1 MLVVT
6 TAAARTDLT
15 TLERVKSDLRI
26 DGSAEDAYLRGQ
38 IAVATDLITRHLGV
52 VPAGRSRTLGRET
65 LVETLR
71 PDRSREVILLS
82 RTPVV
87 SIASIVEADETVD
100 AAEYEIADA
109 AAGIVRRLDADG
121 DASYWP
127 TGRIV
132 ITYTAGWLMPGEA
145 SADLPAAIE
154 AAAIELIGSFRSA
167 RGRDPLVRQENVD
180 GLGSLSYWIQSPM
193 EAGDL
198 PPAVVTKLAPYR
210 RIAL

>member
-26 DGSAEDAYLRGQ
+26 DGSAEDGYLRSQ
-38 IAVATDLITRHLGV
+38 IAAATDLIVRHLGV

-71 PDRSREVILLS
+71 PDRSREHILLS

-87 SIASIVEADETVD
+87 SIVSVAEADETVD
-100 AAEYEIADA
+100 AAEYEIEDA
-109 AAGIVRRLDADG
+109 AAGIVRRTDAAG
-121 DASYWP
+121 DAALWES
-127 TGRIV
+127 GKIV

-145 SADLPAAIE
+145 GADLPAAIE
-154 AAAIELIGSFRSA
+154 AAAVELIGSFRSA

-180 GLGSLSYWIQSPM
+180 GLGSLSYWVQSPA
-193 EAGDL
+193 EAGEL

>member
-26 DGSAEDAYLRGQ
+26 EGSAEDAYLRGQ

-71 PDRSREVILLS
+71 PDRSRELLLLS
-82 RTPVV
+82 RTPIV
-87 SIASIVEADETVD
+87 SIASVVEADETVD
-100 AAEYEIADA
+100 AAEYEIEDA
-109 AAGIVRRLDADG
+109 AAGMVRRLDADG
-121 DASYWP
+121 DPALWA

-132 ITYTAGWLMPGEA
+132 VTYTAGWLMPGDA

-154 AAAIELIGSFRSA
+154 AAAIELVGSFRSA
-167 RGRDPLVRQENVD
+167 RGRDPLVRSESVP
-180 GLGSLSYWIQSPM
+180 GLGDTSYWIQSPM
-193 EAGDL
+193 EAGEL
-198 PPAVVTKLAPYR
+198 PPSVATKLAPYR